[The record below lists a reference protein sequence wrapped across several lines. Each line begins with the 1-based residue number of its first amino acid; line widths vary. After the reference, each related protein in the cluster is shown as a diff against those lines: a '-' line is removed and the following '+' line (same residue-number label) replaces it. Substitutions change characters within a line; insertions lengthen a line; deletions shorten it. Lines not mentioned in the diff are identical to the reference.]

1 MKLYLVLTSISV
13 TAVAVAQNFGPDVI
27 DRPNVDQ
34 AHEITFISG
43 VHAAPSAGE
52 ISEWRLWASGTG
64 DVTLQMWRPI
74 ANGFQLVGFNTVT
87 VSSLGFNTLQV
98 NSGRI
103 AVQAGDVLGFRYNQ
117 TFFGPRI
124 IDFSS
129 GVGGPYRWTNWPDPS
144 TNVPIGGIL
153 QNSQLTGLTE
163 GREYSL
169 AATVV
174 VPEPATLAVLGLG
187 SMALL
192 RRRRR

>member
-1 MKLYLVLTSISV
+1 MKTYLVFACLGVAS
-13 TAVAVAQNFGPDVI
+13 AAVAQNFGPDVI
-27 DRPNVDQ
+27 DRPNVDL

-43 VHAAPSAGE
+43 VHAAPAAGE
-52 ISEWRLWASGTG
+52 ISEWRLWAGGTG
-64 DVTLQMWRPI
+64 EVTLQMWRPV
-74 ANGFQLVGFNTVT
+74 ANGFELVGFNTVT
-87 VSSLGFNTLQV
+87 VNSLGFNSFQI

-117 TFFGPRI
+117 TFFGTRI
-124 IDFSS
+124 IDFTS
-129 GVGGPYRWTNWPDPS
+129 GVGGQYRWTNWPDSS
-144 TNVPIGGIL
+144 TNVPIGGVL
-153 QNSQLTGLTE
+153 QNSQLVGLNE

-174 VPEPATLAVLGLG
+174 VPEPATLAALGLG